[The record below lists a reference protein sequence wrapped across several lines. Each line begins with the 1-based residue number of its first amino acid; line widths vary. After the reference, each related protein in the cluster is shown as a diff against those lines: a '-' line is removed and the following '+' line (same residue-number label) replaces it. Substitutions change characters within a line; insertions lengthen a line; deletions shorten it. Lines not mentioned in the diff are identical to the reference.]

1 MIKLYSSENCIWCK
15 KMKQYL
21 KSKDIAF
28 EEFNIRKPQNAERV
42 YQLSGQNA
50 VPVTVIGSH
59 VIVGFDSTAVDRA
72 VEKSS

>member
-28 EEFNIRKPQNAERV
+28 EEFNIREPQNAERV
-42 YQLSGQNA
+42 YQLSG
-50 VPVTVIGSH
+50 
-59 VIVGFDSTAVDRA
+59 
-72 VEKSS
+72 